1 MGEYSVGQPVTRRE
15 DPRLLRGDGR
25 FLQDIVLAGEAQAA
39 ILRSPHAHARIGSI
53 NRADAASMPGVLAV
67 LTGADYAADGLGSIP
82 CDMSQTRRDGSPMYR
97 PQRPAIA
104 IDRAVHVGYPV
115 AMVVAETL
123 AQARDAVERI
133 EVAYEPLPA
142 FTSTANAL
150 ADATPTLWEDCGSNE
165 GLYFDGGD
173 AEAVERAFAGAAH
186 VVRQRLVINRIS
198 AIPME
203 PRGAIGVYDR
213 GTGRYTLHAGHQR
226 PFLFRRNIAA
236 DILGIPETRL
246 RIVTGDIG
254 GSFGLRGSIFPEL
267 GLVLWA
273 AKRVGRPVKWI
284 CERSEGFLSD
294 DHARDNVT
302 DAELALDR
310 GGKFLALRTRT
321 SANLGAFV
329 SFRGAGP
336 AVNNVGSIAGVY
348 TTPAIHA
355 RISGVFT
362 NTHPTAPYRGAGRPE
377 AAYVIERMVDIA
389 AAETGIDP
397 AELRRRNTIPAD
409 AMPYKTALTYT
420 YDSGEFG
427 KNLDMALERADY
439 AGFEER
445 RAEAW
450 ARGILRGIGVSN
462 TIENSAGASIE
473 TAELRF
479 DPSGTVTLVS
489 GSIHHGQGHAT
500 VQTQILYDRLGIAP
514 EVVNV
519 IQGDTDA
526 VTFGTGTGG
535 SRSATLSGSATAKV
549 CNKIEAKARRIA
561 AHLLEAAEEDI
572 AFADGAFTV
581 AGTDRAI
588 GILDVAKAAFQ
599 PARLPDDM
607 EPGLYDIAT
616 YRAPVGNFPN
626 GCHVCEVEIERDT
639 GRTRMVRYSV
649 VDDVG
654 TVLNPL
660 LLEGQVVGG
669 IVQGAGQVLMEN
681 MVYDPDSGQLLT
693 GSFMDYAMPR
703 ADDFCD
709 FEIENNPVPTPTNP
723 LGVKGAGEAGTVGAL
738 SAVSNAV
745 VNALAPLGVRHL
757 DMPATPEKVWRA
769 IRDAEAA
776 DVSNQS

>member
-1 MGEYSVGQPVTRRE
+1 MGEYSVGQPVSRRE
-15 DPRLLRGDGR
+15 DPRLLRGEGR
-25 FLQDIVLAGEAQAA
+25 FLEDVVVAGESHAA
-39 ILRSPHAHARIGSI
+39 ILRSPHAHARITAVD
-53 NRADAASMPGVLAV
+53 RTAAEAMPGVFTV
-67 LTGADYAADGLGSIP
+67 LIGADYAADGLGSIP
-82 CDMSQTRRDGSPMYR
+82 CDMSRNRRDGSPMFR
-97 PQRPAIA
+97 PFRPAMA
-104 IDRAVHVGYPV
+104 IDRAAHVGYPV
-115 AMVVAETL
+115 AMIVAETL
-123 AQARDAVERI
+123 DEAKDALERI
-133 EVAYEPLPA
+133 QVSYEPLPA
-142 FTSTANAL
+142 STSTADAL
-150 ADATPTLWEDCGSNE
+150 EAETPVLWRDCGSNE

-173 AEAVERAFAGAAH
+173 AEAVDRAFARAAH

-203 PRGAIGVYDR
+203 PRGAIGVYDP
-213 GTGRYTLHAGHQR
+213 GTRRYTLHAGHQR
-226 PFLFRRNIAA
+226 PFLFRRNITES
-236 DILGIPETRL
+236 ILGVPETQL

-284 CERSEGFLSD
+284 CERTDGFLSD

-302 DAELALDR
+302 DAELALDEN
-310 GGKFLALRTRT
+310 GKFLALRTQT
-321 SANLGAFV
+321 NANMGAFV

-336 AVNNVGSIAGVY
+336 AVANVGSIAGVY

-355 RISGVFT
+355 RVSGVFT
-362 NTHPTAPYRGAGRPE
+362 NTHPTSPYRGAGRPE

-397 AELRRRNTIPAD
+397 TELRRRNTIPPA

-420 YDSGEFG
+420 YDSGEFE
-427 KNLDMALERADY
+427 KNMDMALALADY
-439 AGFEER
+439 AGFEAR
-445 RAEAW
+445 RAEAR
-450 ARGILRGIGVSN
+450 ARGVLRGIGVSN

-500 VQTQILYDRLGIAP
+500 VQTQILFDRLGIAP
-514 EVVNV
+514 EKVNV
-519 IQGDTDA
+519 IQGDTDS

-535 SRSATLSGSATAKV
+535 SRSATLSGSATVRV
-549 CNKIEAKARRIA
+549 CDKIEAKAKRIA
-561 AHLLEAAEEDI
+561 AHLLEAAEEDL

-599 PARLPDDM
+599 PERLPDDM

-626 GCHVCEVEIERDT
+626 GCHICEVEIDPET
-639 GRTRMVRYSV
+639 GRTRMVRYSL

-669 IVQGAGQVLMEN
+669 IAQGAGQVLMED
-681 MVYDPDSGQLLT
+681 MVYDEAGQLLT

-709 FEIENNPVPTPTNP
+709 FALANNPVPTPTNP

-745 VNALAPLGVRHL
+745 VNALAPFGIRHL

-769 IRDAEAA
+769 IRDAEADGA
-776 DVSNQS
+776 

>member
-1 MGEYSVGQPVTRRE
+1 MGQYSIGQPVSRRE
-15 DPRLLRGDGR
+15 DPRLLRGEGH
-25 FLQDIVLAGEAQAA
+25 FLQDTVLAGEAQAA

-53 NRADAASMPGVLAV
+53 DRTEAESMQGVLAI
-67 LTGADYAADGLGSIP
+67 LIGADYAADGLGSIP
-82 CDMSQTRRDGSPMYR
+82 CDMSQSRRDGSPMYR
-97 PQRPAIA
+97 PHRPAIA
-104 IDRAVHVGYPV
+104 IDRVVHVGYPI
-115 AMVVAETL
+115 AMVIAETL
-123 AQARDAVERI
+123 DQAKDAAERI

-142 FTSTANAL
+142 STSTADAL
-150 ADATPTLWEDCGSNE
+150 ADESPLVWEDCGSNE
-165 GLYFDGGD
+165 GLYFNGGD
-173 AEAVERAFAGAAH
+173 AEAVEHAFAEATH

-198 AIPME
+198 AIPIE
-203 PRGAIGVYDR
+203 PRGAIGIYDR
-213 GTGRYTLHAGHQR
+213 GTGRYTLHTGHQR

-236 DILGIPETRL
+236 SILGIPETEL

-254 GSFGLRGSIFPEL
+254 GSFGLRGSIYPEL

-273 AKRVGRPVKWI
+273 AKRVGRAVKWI
-284 CERSEGFLSD
+284 SDRSEGFQSD

-302 DAELALDR
+302 DAELALDTD
-310 GGKFLALRTRT
+310 GKFLAFRTRT
-321 SANLGAFV
+321 NANLGAFV

-355 RISGVFT
+355 QISGVFS

-389 AAETGIDP
+389 AAETGINP
-397 AELRRRNTIPAD
+397 IELRRRNTIPAE

-420 YDSGEFG
+420 YDSGEFE
-427 KNLDMALERADY
+427 KNMDMALELADY
-439 AGFEER
+439 ASFEQR
-445 RAEAW
+445 RVEAW

-500 VQTQILYDRLGIAP
+500 VQTQIVFDRLGIPP
-514 EVVNV
+514 EFVNI

-535 SRSATLSGSATAKV
+535 SRSATLSGSATVKV
-549 CNKIEAKARRIA
+549 CNKIEAKAQRIA
-561 AHLLEAAEEDI
+561 AHLLEASEEDI

-588 GILDVAKAAFQ
+588 GILDVAQAAFQ
-599 PARLPDDM
+599 PSRLPDDI
-607 EPGLYDIAT
+607 EPGLYEIAT

-639 GRTRMVRYSV
+639 GRTRMVRYSL

-669 IVQGAGQVLMEN
+669 IAQGAGQILMED

-709 FEIENNPVPTPTNP
+709 FAMANNPVPTPTNP

-745 VNALAPLGVRHL
+745 VSALAPLGVRHL
-757 DMPATPEKVWRA
+757 DMPVNPEKVWRV

-776 DVSNQS
+776 EVLSQS

>member
-1 MGEYSVGQPVTRRE
+1 MGEYSVGQPVSRRE
-15 DPRLLRGDGR
+15 DPRLLRGEGR
-25 FLQDIVLAGEAQAA
+25 FLQDIVLDGEVQAA
-39 ILRSPHAHARIGSI
+39 ISRSPHAHALIRSI
-53 NRADAASMPGVLAV
+53 DSSEAASMPGVLAV
-67 LTGADYAADGLGSIP
+67 LTGAEYAADGLGSIP
-82 CDMSQTRRDGSPMYR
+82 CDMSRNRRDGSPMFR
-97 PQRPAIA
+97 APRPAIA
-104 IDRAVHVGYPV
+104 IDRVAHVGYPV
-115 AMVVAETL
+115 AMVIAETL
-123 AQARDAVERI
+123 AQAKDAAERI
-133 EVAYEPLPA
+133 DVTYEPLPA
-142 FTSTANAL
+142 ATSTADAL
-150 ADATPTLWEDCGSNE
+150 EPETPVLWDDCGSNE
-165 GLYFDGGD
+165 GLYYEGGD
-173 AEAVERAFAGAAH
+173 GEAVERALTEAAH

-203 PRGAIGVYDR
+203 PRGAIGVYDP
-213 GTGRYTLHAGHQR
+213 GTERYTLHAGHQR
-226 PFLFRRNIAA
+226 PFLFRRNITES
-236 DILGIPETRL
+236 ILGIPETRL

-254 GSFGLRGSIFPEL
+254 GSFGQRGSIFPEL
-267 GLVLWA
+267 ALVLWA

-302 DAELALDR
+302 DAELALDAS
-310 GGKFLALRTRT
+310 GKFVALRTRT
-321 SANLGAFV
+321 NANLGAFV

-336 AVNNVGSIAGVY
+336 AAANVGSIAGVY

-355 RISGVFT
+355 RVSGVFS
-362 NTHPTAPYRGAGRPE
+362 NTHPTSPYRGAGRPE
-377 AAYVIERMVDIA
+377 ASYVIERMVDIA

-397 AELRRRNTIPAD
+397 VELRRRNTIPPE

-420 YDSGEFG
+420 YDSGEFE
-427 KNLDMALERADY
+427 KNMDMALELGDY
-439 AGFEER
+439 ASFEER
-445 RAEAW
+445 RAEALS
-450 ARGILRGIGVSN
+450 RGILRGIGVSN

-500 VQTQILYDRLGIAP
+500 VQTQIIFDRLGIAP
-514 EVVNV
+514 EAVSV

-535 SRSATLSGSATAKV
+535 SRSATLSGSATVKV
-549 CNKIEAKARRIA
+549 CEKIEAKARRIA

-572 AFADGAFTV
+572 GFADGRFTV
-581 AGTDRAI
+581 SGTDRGI

-599 PARLPDDM
+599 PARLPDDI
-607 EPGLYDIAT
+607 EPGLYEIAT
-616 YRAPVGNFPN
+616 YRASVGNFPN
-626 GCHVCEVEIERDT
+626 GCHICEIEIDPET
-639 GRTRMVRYSV
+639 GRTRMVRYSL

-669 IVQGAGQVLMEN
+669 IVQGAGQVLMED

-709 FEIENNPVPTPTNP
+709 FAMENNPVPTPTNP

-745 VNALAPLGVRHL
+745 VNALALLGVRHL
-757 DMPATPEKVWRA
+757 DMPATSEKVWQA
-769 IRDAEAA
+769 IREAK
-776 DVSNQS
+776 VG